1 MEYKLFGDYI
11 TLQALLKNL
20 GIISSGGA
28 IKSYLA
34 NTEVLFNGQAET
46 RRGKKIRLGDQV
58 AIPASDILITVVEPS
73 TKEKAEH
80 LNQLAEKERVAALV
94 KELNQKNKKT
104 KQHKGAKTAPKT
116 KKAVRFPGT

>member
-73 TKEKAEH
+73 SKEKAEH

-104 KQHKGAKTAPKT
+104 KQHKGVKVAPN